1 MWYPLLTDW
10 LAGWLA
16 DWLTDWLVGIGKENE
31 PVALK
36 RTLGWVLFGENKNN
50 KRLNV
55 DVFSEECNLD

>member
-1 MWYPLLTDW
+1 MIPLTDW

-36 RTLGWVLFGENKNN
+36 RTPGWVLFGENKNN